1 MSVVGRK
8 DGEKRTVTY
17 LDLHLFAAAAA
28 AAAAIAPPSTAEVD
42 GDAMAFNGQR
52 RYP

>member
-8 DGEKRTVTY
+8 DGEKRTGTY
-17 LDLHLFAAAAA
+17 LDPRSFAAAAA
-28 AAAAIAPPSTAEVD
+28 AAVAPPSTAEVD

-52 RYP
+52 RYS